1 MTGAT
6 AASFI
11 SGPLQQNPVAL
22 GPPRPACQART
33 IARARR
39 QPNGGRDF
47 HGQAGG
53 DCRDCRIDTLPR
65 HRRDLGAGDNAPPMR
80 ILQHV
85 NRPIASR
92 TGAPGD
98 RPGARLRIGGM
109 QLASKARAALFPD
122 FAVEPRPDDAAVP
135 LARLGEGLL
144 RAPPYAGATAC
155 LNAVALSVSMLDAAL
170 AEYPPERVVVLASDR
185 VRPRLGTALA
195 AAAARGACIVSSE
208 IAPLPAVDGAA
219 EVYSTG
225 GEIGFLALLA
235 DRAVKAF
242 AASFYTGWG
251 LTADAAGIPR
261 HGFSR
266 TLDEVFAAHSLVA
279 ARYRDPFRDAPAS
292 FEDTLALL
300 AEWRRID
307 I

>member
-1 MTGAT
+1 MDRSPPVPARPASARAPGSVSGGCSSHPKPAPAGLSGAGWGDELP
-6 AASFI
+6 A
-11 SGPLQQNPVAL
+11 GDGYVLVAL
-22 GPPRPACQART
+22 AEPIVSG
-33 IARARR
+33 
-39 QPNGGRDF
+39 
-47 HGQAGG
+47 
-53 DCRDCRIDTLPR
+53 
-65 HRRDLGAGDNAPPMR
+65 NA
-80 ILQHV
+80 
-85 NRPIASR
+85 
-92 TGAPGD
+92 GAP
-98 RPGARLRIGGM
+98 
-109 QLASKARAALFPD
+109 SE
-122 FAVEPRPDDAAVP
+122 AV
-135 LARLGEGLL
+135 L
-144 RAPPYAGATAC
+144 
-155 LNAVALSVSMLDAAL
+155 VAMLDAAL

-219 EVYSTG
+219 EVYSAG

-307 I
+307 IANRRVAVCAGMSFWKQQRVADFLRSTAGTPVFRRSAAAAVAAARRA